1 MEEVMKKLILV
12 YLITTIVS
20 VGQTVYKVEP
30 GSKGNSIILEIENAS
45 TEETINGIR
54 VNLANQISS
63 LRFRKTEQKIEQIT
77 KTEEAEFMFDV
88 EREVTPNKI
97 DTIKF
102 IVTGTNGVM
111 EEKEILI
118 SYTIPAEFKL
128 EQNYP
133 NPFNPTTKIE
143 YQLPKDGR
151 VTIKVFNVLGQEVRT
166 LLDEVKSAGYY
177 TIEFKSNGLSSG
189 IYFYSLFTENYKM
202 IKKMVLLK

>member
-1 MEEVMKKLILV
+1 MKKL
-12 YLITTIVS
+12 LIVFLLTAIINI
-20 VGQTVYKVEP
+20 GQTVYKVEP

-45 TEETINGIR
+45 NEETINGIR

-63 LRFRKTEQKIEQIT
+63 LRFRKTEQKIEQIE
-77 KTEEAEFMFDV
+77 KRAEAEFMFDV
-88 EREVTPNKI
+88 EREVTSNKI
-97 DTIKF
+97 DTLKF
-102 IVTGTNGVM
+102 IVTGSNGIM
-111 EEKEILI
+111 EEKEILVG
-118 SYTIPAEFKL
+118 YTIPAEFKL

>member
-1 MEEVMKKLILV
+1 
-12 YLITTIVS
+12 
-20 VGQTVYKVEP
+20 
-30 GSKGNSIILEIENAS
+30 
-45 TEETINGIR
+45 
-54 VNLANQISS
+54 SS
-63 LRFRKTEQKIEQIT
+63 LRFRKTEQKIERIE
-77 KTEEAEFMFDV
+77 KRVEAEFMFDV
-88 EREVTPNKI
+88 EREVASNKI
-97 DTIKF
+97 DTLKF
-102 IVTGTNGVM
+102 IVTGANGIM

-118 SYTIPAEFKL
+118 GYTIPAEFKL

-133 NPFNPTTKIE
+133 NPFNPSTKIE